1 MRKAKDDAVAAGQAE
16 FAGDRGGLEWKV
28 EGKIEIAEAET
39 ATDR

>member
-39 ATDR
+39 ARDR